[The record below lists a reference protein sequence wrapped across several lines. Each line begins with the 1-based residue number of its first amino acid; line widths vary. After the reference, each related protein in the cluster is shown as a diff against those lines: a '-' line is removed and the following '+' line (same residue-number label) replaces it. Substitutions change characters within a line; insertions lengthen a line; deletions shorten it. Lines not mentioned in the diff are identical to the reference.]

1 MAKAAV
7 PSKVVALLLLTCC
20 LLLLSLWESIIV
32 LCFFVRYYMS
42 ILVCNYLDGEERA
55 GCFA

>member
-20 LLLLSLWESIIV
+20 LLLLSLWESIID